1 MTRLTFLDELASEG
15 RLVFTA
21 QELREQFGLS
31 PQAAS
36 NLVKRWRDAG
46 LIDVVRRGVYALR
59 PFGRMGTRVA
69 SEDVAL
75 AVAATFR
82 DKQHRIAYLSA
93 LDYHGLLDHPA
104 RAIQVASP
112 HRLRASTISGRRLE
126 LIYEPSSTVLL
137 GSVRTPNDAYVS
149 TPDRALIDTAARL
162 DLVGGAEVLIE
173 VMRSYQFDQQAVQE
187 LAEELNAS
195 ASVRR
200 IGSVAR
206 QLQISPL
213 TKLKPLS
220 APLGDIPLDPS
231 LAADRKYRDSIWRVV
246 WYSHPDTYM
255 H

>member
-1 MTRLTFLDELASEG
+1 MFLDDLASED

-21 QELREQFGLS
+21 QELRERLDLS

-36 NLVKRWRDAG
+36 NLVKRWRDTG

-59 PFGRMGTRVA
+59 PLGRMGTRLA

-75 AVAATFR
+75 AVAAAFR

-104 RAIQVASP
+104 RTIQVASP
-112 HRLRASTISGRRLE
+112 HRLRASPISGRRLG
-126 LIYEPSSTVLL
+126 LIYEPSNTVRL
-137 GSVRTPNDAYVS
+137 GSIRTPSGAYVS
-149 TPDRALIDTAARL
+149 TPERALIDAAARP

-173 VMRSYQFDQQAVQE
+173 VMRSYQFDLQVVQE

-200 IGSVAR
+200 LGSVAR

-213 TKLKPLS
+213 TNLKPLS
-220 APLGDIPLDPS
+220 PPLGDIPLDPAY
-231 LAADRKYRDSIWRVV
+231 AADREYRDPAWRVV
-246 WYSHPDTYM
+246 WYSHPDTYGQ
-255 H
+255 